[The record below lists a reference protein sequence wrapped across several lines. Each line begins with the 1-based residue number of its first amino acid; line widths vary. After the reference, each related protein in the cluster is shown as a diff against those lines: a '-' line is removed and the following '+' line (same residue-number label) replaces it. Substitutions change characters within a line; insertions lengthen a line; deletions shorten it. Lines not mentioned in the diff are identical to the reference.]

1 MTKLYVS
8 RYSNKCLAE
17 TNAVK
22 VGISLGLPK
31 FKKNYELAGS
41 DFSLA
46 PKRSMFNLAKPIFE
60 ERYRRQMDSL
70 GVKRIKEELS
80 RFGYGKVDE
89 MILLCYED
97 VTNPDEWCH
106 RTVFAK
112 WWEDNTGETVEEYRD
127 NATYRAKQEQRAE
140 AEKERR
146 NQLDLFDLLF

>member
-1 MTKLYVS
+1 
-8 RYSNKCLAE
+8 
-17 TNAVK
+17 
-22 VGISLGLPK
+22 
-31 FKKNYELAGS
+31 
-41 DFSLA
+41 
-46 PKRSMFNLAKPIFE
+46 
-60 ERYRRQMDSL
+60 
-70 GVKRIKEELS
+70 
-80 RFGYGKVDE
+80 